1 MPAYV
6 NLVDVVK
13 IAVISYA
20 FIFAANRVLDRVGAG
35 AFKA

>member
-1 MPAYV
+1 MPKYV
-6 NLVDVVK
+6 NLVDVLK

-20 FIFAANRVLDRVGAG
+20 FIWGANRVLDRVGAG